1 MTTYSLLYDDGAH
14 TTHLEDFDTLEE
26 ANKVFFEE
34 ANKFKSD
41 PAGYSQDDPDNWD
54 EEFYPHIEITEYNDD
69 DEIVETINC
78 FSTLLGFD
86 IEPEDA

>member
-14 TTHLEDFDTLEE
+14 CNHLEDFDTLEE

-34 ANKFKSD
+34 VNKFKSD

-54 EEFYPHIEITEYNDD
+54 EEFYPHIEIAKFEG
-69 DEIVETINC
+69 DELVDSINC
-78 FSTLLGFD
+78 FSTLLGYD